1 MVMDRSFYQKM
12 IDGAQGLEEKISDP
26 ALSASEKVAIAESIV
41 PALTGSALMSIAHDI
56 HRIANYLDARP
67 E

>member
-1 MVMDRSFYQKM
+1 MDRSFYQKM
-12 IDGAQGLEEKISDP
+12 VDGAQGLEDKLTDKSLTTE
-26 ALSASEKVAIAESIV
+26 EKVAIAESIV